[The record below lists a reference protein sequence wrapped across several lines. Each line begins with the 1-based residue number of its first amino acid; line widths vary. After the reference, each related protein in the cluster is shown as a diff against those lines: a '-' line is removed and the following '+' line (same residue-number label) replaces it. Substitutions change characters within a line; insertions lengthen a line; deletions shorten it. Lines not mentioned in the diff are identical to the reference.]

1 MPKSGK
7 LRLINVFNKYYGIS
21 MSLFN
26 SVLSAAA
33 SLGLGKDQKEQASLL
48 PALIQ
53 VVNQYP
59 GGITGLMQAFQQ
71 GGLGAIVSSWMGQGQ
86 NLPVEPNQLQQVL
99 GSSMVN
105 ELVQKSGLDQSAV
118 LGHLSTLLPV
128 IVDKVFSSPADA
140 DPATA
145 SAQAPTQLDV
155 TSLMTSVLGMLSKK

>member
-1 MPKSGK
+1 
-7 LRLINVFNKYYGIS
+7 

-71 GGLGAIVSSWMGQGQ
+71 GGLGAIVNSWMGQGK
-86 NLPVEPNQLQQVL
+86 NLPVEPNQLQQIL
-99 GSSMVN
+99 GSSMVGD
-105 ELVQKSGLDQSAV
+105 LVQKSGLDQSSV
-118 LGHLSTLLPV
+118 LSHLTTLLPV
-128 IVDKVFSSPADA
+128 VVDKVFSSPADA
-140 DPATA
+140 EPSTA
-145 SAQAPTQLDV
+145 SAQAPTQLDA
-155 TSLMTSVLGMLSKK
+155 TSLMTSVLSMLKK